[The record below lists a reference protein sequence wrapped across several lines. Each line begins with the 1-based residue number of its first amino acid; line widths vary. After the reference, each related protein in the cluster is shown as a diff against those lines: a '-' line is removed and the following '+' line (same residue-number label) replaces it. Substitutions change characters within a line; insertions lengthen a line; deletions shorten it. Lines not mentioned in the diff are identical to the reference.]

1 MNKLIILEKE
11 ILNKMQRDFP
21 LSREPFKEIAEE
33 LNIDEDEALNIIA
46 SMKERGIIRRIGGV
60 FDSKKMGYYSTL
72 CASKISEDDIERTAA
87 IINAQEGVTHNYLR
101 DHHYY
106 NLWFTLTAPSFEKA
120 AEILEKLQ
128 NDTGAEIVSMPATA
142 VYKIKVT
149 FEMGKQ
155 DGI

>member
-1 MNKLIILEKE
+1 MNRLTTLEKE
-11 ILNKMQRDFP
+11 IINKLQKDFP
-21 LSREPFKEIAEE
+21 LSKEPFKEIAEE
-33 LNIDEDEALNIIA
+33 LNIHEDECLNIIA
-46 SMKERGIIRRIGGV
+46 SMKARGIIRRIGGV

-72 CASKISEDDIERTAA
+72 CACTVPESDIEKTAA
-87 IINAQEGVTHNYLR
+87 LINAQEGVTHNYLR
-101 DHHYY
+101 DHSY

-120 AEILEKLQ
+120 TEILEKLQ
-128 NDTGAEIVSMPATA
+128 NDTGTIIVSMPATE